1 MENKLINKTWWPITL
16 TVKEV
21 TEYTGWKKE
30 HILELVASE
39 ELSFMTGLSRNRRIP
54 RHQID
59 KLVGLEV
66 GNEEKNEEG
75 NEFKNL

>member
-1 MENKLINKTWWPITL
+1 
-16 TVKEV
+16 
-21 TEYTGWKKE
+21 
-30 HILELVASE
+30 
-39 ELSFMTGLSRNRRIP
+39 MTGLSRNRRIP